1 MRSILNSYKQYI
13 KMRKLIMIVT
23 KVCNKLVTAFT
34 QLFVIIGVLAVF
46 SEIVDR
52 VSTRKYLKEHEIG
65 KTEKEDDV
73 VKRIKF

>member
-1 MRSILNSYKQYI
+1 MIKQY
-13 KMRKLIMIVT
+13 KNYLKLKKIFMNLSKILD
-23 KVCNKLVTAFT
+23 KLTTAFT
-34 QLFVIIGVLAVF
+34 HLFILIGVLAVF

-52 VSTRKYLKEHEIG
+52 VSTRKALKELGIG